1 MDKKHS
7 TAPRVPVAP
16 KTRLAKLEVNRPPPS
31 APRLPGASGVG
42 APTRPGIL
50 TGSPGPRPRGET
62 DMDEETRRE
71 RQLEALEHIAAE
83 LERLRM
89 LRERELGARVVDV
102 EGTLV
107 VRPVGEG

>member
-1 MDKKHS
+1 
-7 TAPRVPVAP
+7 
-16 KTRLAKLEVNRPPPS
+16 
-31 APRLPGASGVG
+31 
-42 APTRPGIL
+42 
-50 TGSPGPRPRGET
+50 
-62 DMDEETRRE
+62 MDEETRRE